1 MTTATQ
7 PTLVQELKRYAA
19 ATATCADRYAY
30 AFYPMIRD
38 GDEKFI
44 CCVHGGQDMEAYL
57 KAAEVLRGFGVDL
70 TGLVERPISERGLE
84 GGEVLAAEMT
94 WIERAAFSAVFER
107 ALLVQLQ
114 GFARSDHAPTAEMAR
129 SIIPREEK
137 HVAHGL
143 ALLRTAAGSPG
154 TRAAAQD
161 AVGKLWPVALAVLGT
176 EDARAALLDAA
187 RTEIEPLG
195 LAIGERVS

>member
-1 MTTATQ
+1 MSITTQ
-7 PTLVQELKRYAA
+7 PSIVQQLTRYAA

-44 CCVHGGQDMEAYL
+44 CCVHGGEDMEAYL
-57 KAAEVLRGFGVDL
+57 KAAEVLSGFGVDL
-70 TGLVERPISERGLE
+70 TGLVVRPISERGLE
-84 GGEVLAAEMT
+84 GADVLAAEMSWT
-94 WIERAAFSAVFER
+94 ERAVFSVLFEG

-114 GFARSDHAPTAEMAR
+114 GFAKSDQEPIAKMAR

-143 ALLRTAAGSPG
+143 VLLRKAASSAD
-154 TRAAAQD
+154 TKVAAQ
-161 AVGKLWPVALAVLGT
+161 AAIRKLWPVALAVLGT
-176 EDARAALLDAA
+176 EEARAALLDAA
-187 RTEIEPLG
+187 RTAIEPLG
-195 LAIGERVS
+195 LMIGEWVS